1 MKRIKLLST
10 LILTALIV
18 FSSCTRDEE
27 PSSLELDD
35 ELSTNF
41 NEISG
46 NQDASF
52 FILPDSDDYNS
63 IPQDPNNPI
72 TDANLN

>member
-10 LILTALIV
+10 LIPTALIV

-52 FILPDSDDYNS
+52 FILSR
-63 IPQDPNNPI
+63 
-72 TDANLN
+72 